1 MGRQSARRLPTCP
14 AVAWKSWK
22 YKGFSG
28 ALTTRLTTDSVKLRP
43 TRKLKHVLK
52 GMARAVC

>member
-14 AVAWKSWK
+14 AVAWK